1 MKKCF
6 SNFNLKL
13 LAIITMT
20 IDHSAIIFRPPYYH
34 LFRIIGRI
42 SFPLFAFLLVEGF
55 IHTNNYKKYLLR
67 LLLLAC
73 ISELIYDYTL
83 FNKLFTFTNQNIF
96 FTLSLGLI
104 TIKILKK
111 IKMALSNQKDKILKN
126 ILIFSSTILIIII
139 MGLISLL
146 LNFSYG
152 FLGILIISLFYLFRN
167 KPKLLVP
174 SFLLAII
181 FLSSSALELAAIF
194 ALIPLLLYNGKLGY
208 NNKLL
213 FYSYYPLHLLILKCI
228 SLLVI

>member
-20 IDHSAIIFRPPYYH
+20 IDHITIIFRPPYYH

-104 TIKILKK
+104 TIKILEK

-139 MGLISLL
+139 IGLTSLL

-174 SFLLAII
+174 SFLLAVI
-181 FLSSSALELAAIF
+181 FLSTTTLDLATIF
-194 ALIPLLLYNGKLGY
+194 ALIPLSLYNGKLGY

-213 FYSYYPLHLLILKCI
+213 FYSYYPLHLLVLKCLSFLI
-228 SLLVI
+228 